1 MMMML
6 SIMRPILF
14 SFLASEAMKKLIVEL
29 LRALVKLTDNELD
42 DRAVDVVERE
52 LL

>member
-1 MMMML
+1 MMVIVDIL
-6 SIMRPILF
+6 RPILF

-29 LRALVKLTDNELD
+29 LRALVKMTDNDLD

>member
-1 MMMML
+1 MVL
-6 SIMRPILF
+6 SILRPIPF
-14 SFLASEAMKKLIVEL
+14 SFLASKAMKKLVVDL
-29 LRALVKLTDNELD
+29 LRALVKMTDNDLD

>member
-1 MMMML
+1 MMVL
-6 SIMRPILF
+6 SILRPILF
-14 SFLASEAMKKLIVEL
+14 SFLASKAMKKLVVDL
-29 LRALVKLTDNELD
+29 LRALVKMTDNDLD

>member
-1 MMMML
+1 MMVIVDIL
-6 SIMRPILF
+6 RPILF
-14 SFLASEAMKKLIVEL
+14 SFLASEAMKKLIVEM
-29 LRALVKLTDNELD
+29 LRALVKMTDNELD